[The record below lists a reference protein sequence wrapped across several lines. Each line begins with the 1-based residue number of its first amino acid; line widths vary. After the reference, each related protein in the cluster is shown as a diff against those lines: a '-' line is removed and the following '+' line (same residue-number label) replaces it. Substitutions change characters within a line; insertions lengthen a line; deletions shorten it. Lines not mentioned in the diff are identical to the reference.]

1 HSGTDLVSS
10 MIPDLEALLADAGL
24 NVNAA
29 YELAGRTFLG
39 LTGDNVADQVRAM
52 VNSLIG
58 SMTVNDVIAMAF
70 DTLYESMADFFGG
83 DSVESAQTE
92 QYQSAAPG
100 VGASEGEGEGAAEQK
115 PEMTY
120 EAFIEMLLGLA
131 GQKVNQVGAFLASM
145 DSDEAPAQFDVA
157 VELAP
162 VIADVTAVKE
172 AIKFDLT
179 VTCDKKLNPTE
190 LDLNFSFDGS
200 KLPEDAKE
208 DVNVTLNVSA
218 KVKSS
223 VTVAPSAELQAKID
237 DAKAKKNAV
246 PAGE

>member
-1 HSGTDLVSS
+1 
-10 MIPDLEALLADAGL
+10 
-24 NVNAA
+24 
-29 YELAGRTFLG
+29 
-39 LTGDNVADQVRAM
+39 
-52 VNSLIG
+52 
-58 SMTVNDVIAMAF
+58 
-70 DTLYESMADFFGG
+70 
-83 DSVESAQTE
+83 
-92 QYQSAAPG
+92 
-100 VGASEGEGEGAAEQK
+100 
-115 PEMTY
+115 
-120 EAFIEMLLGLA
+120 EMLLGLA
-131 GQKVNQVGAFLASM
+131 GQKVNQVGAFLAAM

-162 VIADVTAVKE
+162 AIADVTAVKD
-172 AIKFDLT
+172 AVKFDLT

-190 LDLNFSFDGS
+190 LNLNFSFDGS